1 MKVRIC
7 ARLATAII
15 AGLVAT
21 GSSTWAAG
29 IPREA
34 RNAQT
39 DASLTAFKPAIK
51 AEIDQKLALLLG
63 ADATARSNVRETFVQ
78 DVPRD
83 ASTIYLKYYCD
94 ELNKAAIPALAK
106 ADAAAKLNLAIVIA
120 KVAERAEN
128 TSLAEATRVLL
139 NDPSEA
145 NVIWGLKAAQS
156 IVPVLA
162 SHPLDPNVGL
172 IGDVE
177 TTAEKRQSGWV
188 IDDAYIALT
197 MSRADRPTPDMV
209 EAVFPSVQKLLTHR
223 LGIYATRVPP
233 LPIADSR
240 ATAFLVSSAVWET
253 LNDQQRLWSVQML
266 TDLLNAATTQFS
278 LKSDN
283 RSDLAP
289 LIKQVGKAFWVVGS
303 LASSDVV
310 KKASEA
316 VSLLSQGS
324 TPEAARQAVSALF
337 ADVVAVPAYKDLHI
351 PTTTPAN
358 PSDAPGAAPG
368 K

>member
-7 ARLATAII
+7 ARLATAFLV
-15 AGLVAT
+15 GLVAT
-21 GSSTWAAG
+21 GSMAYAAG

-34 RNAQT
+34 RSAQT
-39 DASLTAFKPAIK
+39 DASLTQFKPAIN
-51 AEIDQKLALLLG
+51 AEIDQKLALLTG
-63 ADATARSNVRETFVQ
+63 NDATARTTARETFVQ

-94 ELNKAAIPALAK
+94 ELNKAAIPMLAK

-128 TSLAEATRVLL
+128 TSLAGVTRVLL

-145 NVIWGLKAAQS
+145 NVIWGLKSAQS

-188 IDDAYIALT
+188 IDDAYVALT
-197 MSRADRPTPDMV
+197 MSRADRPTPEMV
-209 EAVFPSVQKLLTHR
+209 AAVFPSVQKLLTHR
-223 LGIYATRVPP
+223 LELYAHRLPP

-240 ATAFLVSSAVWET
+240 ATAFLVSSAVWDT
-253 LNDQQRLWSVQML
+253 LNEQQRLWSVQML
-266 TDLLNAATTQFS
+266 TDLLNAATNQFS
-278 LKSDN
+278 AKSDN

-289 LIKQVGKAFWVVGS
+289 LIKQIGKAFWVVGS

-324 TPEAARQAVSALF
+324 TPEAARQVVSALF
-337 ADVVAVPAYKDLHI
+337 TDVAAVPAYKDLHI
-351 PTTTPAN
+351 PTTAPAN
-358 PSDAPGAAPG
+358 PSDGESTAPG